1 MKEMKTL
8 KEAQDEI
15 VEEMS
20 MFDDWLDKYSYLIDL
35 GATLEDLPEGSRTD
49 DNLIKGCQSRV
60 WLDCQ
65 RDGEIIYF
73 KADSDALITKGIIA
87 LLVRVYSGR
96 RVDEIRQ
103 DDFSFLDSIGLKENL
118 SPTRAGGLNA
128 MIAKIKSYAL

>member
-1 MKEMKTL
+1 M
-8 KEAQDEI
+8 
-15 VEEMS
+15 
-20 MFDDWLDKYSYLIDL
+20 
-35 GATLEDLPEGSRTD
+35 
-49 DNLIKGCQSRV
+49 
-60 WLDCQ
+60 DCQ
-65 RDGEIIYF
+65 RDGEVIYF